1 MILNVPL
8 KKIYFLFLREQVK
21 LKSLKVII
29 KYLIHMKKILIAC
42 SIFFYAHSTFAAVPE
57 SYVREVERISAQY
70 SADMKFFLRSLDPKL
85 SQFNPQQESQFCG
98 IVKKYVDDMY
108 KTTDE
113 NRQYLPPSAQSMTK
127 QNVIDK
133 VMLSPEMQ
141 LLKKYNIQ
149 CDLK

>member
-1 MILNVPL
+1 M
-8 KKIYFLFLREQVK
+8 
-21 LKSLKVII
+21 
-29 KYLIHMKKILIAC
+29 
-42 SIFFYAHSTFAAVPE
+42 
-57 SYVREVERISAQY
+57 
-70 SADMKFFLRSLDPKL
+70 RSLDPKL

-113 NRQYLPPSAQSMTK
+113 NRRYLPPSAQSMTK

>member
-1 MILNVPL
+1 
-8 KKIYFLFLREQVK
+8 
-21 LKSLKVII
+21 
-29 KYLIHMKKILIAC
+29 
-42 SIFFYAHSTFAAVPE
+42 
-57 SYVREVERISAQY
+57 
-70 SADMKFFLRSLDPKL
+70 
-85 SQFNPQQESQFCG
+85 
-98 IVKKYVDDMY
+98 MY

>member
-1 MILNVPL
+1 
-8 KKIYFLFLREQVK
+8 
-21 LKSLKVII
+21 
-29 KYLIHMKKILIAC
+29 MKKILIAF

-98 IVKKYVDDMY
+98 IVKKYVNDMY

-113 NRQYLPPSAQSMTK
+113 NRRYLPPSAQSMTK